1 MSLFRPSRL
10 GDRLAKNDDPLKKKN
25 TWLKSCLCAAIM
37 AAFGVFF
44 LLAYGE
50 EFLVFG
56 CVLLASAVLFLLDG
70 LVTKNRK

>member
-10 GDRLAKNDDPLKKKN
+10 GDRLAKNDDPLKKKK

-44 LLAYGE
+44 LLAYGD

-56 CVLLASAVLFLLDG
+56 CVLLACSVLFFLDG